1 MIDDVPEGSE
11 LEKKLTKYFKFDNE
25 HRGSFLVSAT
35 QGESYLE
42 DVIASHF
49 ESKNKEKRSL
59 LISLVISQLSFNA
72 KIRIVTHLIQTYYP
86 KIQKEFPNLENQLES
101 VRNFRNKM
109 AHYSIDSRT
118 ERVMKYAGQKL
129 SLVFH
134 KNGKIHYQVIDK
146 KSFEEKI
153 TLAQN
158 VTADLAEI
166 DEIIEN
172 KQKSKK
178 VS

>member
-1 MIDDVPEGSE
+1 LVDDVPKGSE
-11 LEKKLTKYFKFDNE
+11 LEKKLTIYFKFDNE

-49 ESKNKEKRSL
+49 ESKNKEKQSL

-72 KIRIVTHLIQTYYP
+72 KIRIVVQLIQTYYP
-86 KIQKEFPNLENQLES
+86 EIQKEFPDIENRLES

-118 ERVMKYAGQKL
+118 ESAMKYAGKKL

-134 KNGKIHYQVIDK
+134 KNGKKHYEVIDK

-153 TLAQN
+153 TLAQQ

-172 KQKSKK
+172 KQKPKK